1 MLESTKSDL
10 ILISEMMLFLLFFR
24 MFTES
29 CKRLRI
35 MKSSEAIGL
44 GKINVC
50 YIKISTLL
58 HACMIPSYFLSD
70 SCILLFLQHLEPW
83 RSVKVA
89 TSAMQCASCILIRK
103 DRRSHLLS
111 IKYLLACLCMY

>member
-1 MLESTKSDL
+1 
-10 ILISEMMLFLLFFR
+10 

-44 GKINVC
+44 GKTNVC
-50 YIKISTLL
+50 YIKIS
-58 HACMIPSYFLSD
+58 CMIPSYFLTD

-83 RSVKVA
+83 RNVKVA
-89 TSAMQCASCILIRK
+89 TSAMQCASCILICK

-111 IKYLLACLCMY
+111 IKYLLALAYVCIKSILYTRMEPHTPKLYSRPSILMTIY